1 MATYRVSDLVFA
13 SRVAFPELV
22 PVAGAGP
29 ECTFALARRP
39 LAPPRPRWYHRW
51 PLPDGT
57 DWVRFARSGSDYL
70 LRFTRLADFLVSA
83 DAARVRCW
91 PRAGTPVE
99 TVRHLFLNQV
109 LPLVLGHRGRLVVH
123 ASAIVTPQG
132 AVAFLGG
139 SGRGKSTLAASFWAA
154 GFPLVTDDCLR
165 IDDRGGTLV
174 AVPSYPAVRL
184 WPDALRRLALDA
196 PAPRRTAHYS
206 EKLRVTPGQT
216 ARPFALGPA
225 PLVRLYVLADARR
238 ARGSARAG
246 LEPLTVRDALVELIG
261 HLYRLDIGRR
271 DALRRDFDRLA
282 DMAGRLHMCRLR
294 VPRGLRRL
302 DEVREAVLEDVAR
315 P

>member
-83 DAARVRCW
+83 DAARVRCR
-91 PRAGTPVE
+91 PRAGTPVG

-109 LPLVLGHRGRLVVH
+109 LPLVLGQRGRLVVH
-123 ASAIVTPQG
+123 ASAIVAPRG

-139 SGRGKSTLAASFWAA
+139 SGHGKSTLAASFWAA

-174 AVPSYPAVRL
+174 AVPSYPALRL
-184 WPDALRRLALDA
+184 WPDALRRLAPDA
-196 PAPRRTAHYS
+196 RAAQRTAHYS
-206 EKLRVTPGQT
+206 EKLRLTPDDLT
-216 ARPFALGPA
+216 RPFALDPA
-225 PLVRLYVLADARR
+225 PLARVYVLEHARR
-238 ARGSARAG
+238 SRGPARLSI
-246 LEPLTVRDALVELIG
+246 EPLSVRDTLVELIG
-261 HLYRLDIGRR
+261 HLYRLDVGRR
-271 DALRRDFDRLA
+271 DVLQRDFDRLA
-282 DMAGRLHMCRLR
+282 DTASRLRACRLR
-294 VPRGLRRL
+294 VPRSLRRL
-302 DEVREAVLEDVAR
+302 DEVREAILADLR
-315 P
+315 I